1 MCCLQ
6 FCQIFKC
13 FFFLNFSGDYL
24 LPVCLR
30 EHLNSLNC
38 LVYLQ
43 ISDFILKHVDPIT
56 LPYSVTGGTITP
68 VKLPPLLVDNA
79 ESLVILTSE
88 WMCNFLMLVITESHP
103 VLILMVSS
111 EGRDVHW
118 ALVVIEIISV
128 KWLWPLPLLLLCESF
143 SYSAHSTV
151 QFFTLSIF
159 KIIQNAQLTRLNKNT
174 NYSSPVGDSE
184 MFLYF

>member
-1 MCCLQ
+1 MLIQ
-6 FCQIFKC
+6 
-13 FFFLNFSGDYL
+13 
-24 LPVCLR
+24 
-30 EHLNSLNC
+30 SL
-38 LVYLQ
+38 
-43 ISDFILKHVDPIT
+43 FPT
-56 LPYSVTGGTITP
+56 LWLEEPGGTITP
-68 VKLPPLLVDNA
+68 VKLPPLLVGNA

-111 EGRDVHW
+111 EGRDGHW

-128 KWLWPLPLLLLCESF
+128 KWLWPLPLLLICESF

-151 QFFTLSIF
+151 QFFTLSII

-174 NYSSPVGDSE
+174 NYSSPSQYSWRFGDISL
-184 MFLYF
+184 FLVDKVISVDLVSCLLHKTSN